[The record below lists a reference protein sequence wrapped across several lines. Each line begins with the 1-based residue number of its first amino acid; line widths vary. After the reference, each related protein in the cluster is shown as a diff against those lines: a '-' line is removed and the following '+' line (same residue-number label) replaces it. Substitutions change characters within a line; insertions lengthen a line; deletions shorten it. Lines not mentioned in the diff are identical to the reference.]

1 MQGFQAVV
9 SLSIRILSEAENYR
23 HCLKK
28 LIFVLRRRGLTFIN
42 YVKTLQSMSDVFDSK
57 GISSKVPVFKKNP
70 VGVLIRIENWFSAY
84 VSELEKKILLGGF
97 NTRVNRNLTETNN
110 RYLLI

>member
-42 YVKTLQSMSDVFDSK
+42 YVKTLQSMSDVFDSRSIFTVVK
-57 GISSKVPVFKKNP
+57 MLMGISSKVPVFKKNP
-70 VGVLIRIENWFSAY
+70 VGVLIRIENWFWRLMY
-84 VSELEKKILLGGF
+84 Q
-97 NTRVNRNLTETNN
+97 N
-110 RYLLI
+110 

>member
-9 SLSIRILSEAENYR
+9 NLSIRILSEAENYR
-23 HCLKK
+23 YCLKQ

-57 GISSKVPVFKKNP
+57 SIFTVIKMLMGIFRRFRRLKKNP
-70 VGVLIRIENWFSAY
+70 VGVRIRIENWFWRFMY
-84 VSELEKKILLGGF
+84 Q
-97 NTRVNRNLTETNN
+97 N
-110 RYLLI
+110 